1 MITSY
6 TVNNITSII
15 YNLFIKNT
23 HAEDEKIFDCT
34 NLESEKT
41 IFKIF
46 NFNSSEMVFDVRN
59 KDGAVEKEVSINLE
73 DYFEMAY
80 DNIDKILE
88 TILETYSYKREDM
101 KVVFSKMCERV
112 EDRSGI
118 SKILFCVPSP
128 DCYGVSI
135 FIIQHEEENGNNRYK
150 LLNCMDVSFENA
162 DKTFFD
168 GKR

>member
-1 MITSY
+1 MS
-6 TVNNITSII
+6 
-15 YNLFIKNT
+15 
-23 HAEDEKIFDCT
+23 
-34 NLESEKT
+34 
-41 IFKIF
+41 
-46 NFNSSEMVFDVRN
+46 
-59 KDGAVEKEVSINLE
+59 
-73 DYFEMAY
+73 Y